1 MSNVKINGLATVA
14 DMQFH
19 SIEGGFGKGGGTN
32 LSIVSVGGIA
42 ILLVMVIYTFWVWGD
57 DNK

>member
-19 SIEGGFGKGGGTN
+19 NIEGGFGKGGELAC
-32 LSIVSVGGIA
+32 LS
-42 ILLVMVIYTFWVWGD
+42 YQ
-57 DNK
+57 

>member
-1 MSNVKINGLATVA
+1 MALRADLA
-14 DMQFH
+14 
-19 SIEGGFGKGGGTN
+19 KGRTN